1 MILTR
6 EIIKSNGFKDS
17 DYGDCYEKTDKDG
30 TIRIYENNG
39 YVVEVISSEG
49 ISQIRTNSV
58 ERINVL
64 LSFHKI
70 HNKITIANGSD

>member
-6 EIIKSNGFKDS
+6 EIIKANGFEDS
-17 DYGDCYEKTDKDG
+17 DFGDYYEKKEESG

-39 YVVEVISSEG
+39 YVIEVVSPEGSST
-49 ISQIRTNSV
+49 IRTSSV

-70 HNKITIANGSD
+70 HNKITIANGND